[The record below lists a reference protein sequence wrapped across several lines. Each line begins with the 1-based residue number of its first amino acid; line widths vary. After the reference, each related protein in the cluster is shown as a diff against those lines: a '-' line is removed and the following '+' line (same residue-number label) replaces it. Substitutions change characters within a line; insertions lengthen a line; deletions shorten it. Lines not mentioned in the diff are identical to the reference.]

1 MPSPHVREYSPELNI
16 LLYKERRNGDIKSYD
31 DFNISLVM
39 LSSPGDVL
47 LFREKITLRNS
58 FSVKLSGV

>member
-1 MPSPHVREYSPELNI
+1 MPTPHVRGYSPELNI
-16 LLYKERRNGDIKSYD
+16 LLYKERRNDDIKSYD

-39 LSSPGDVL
+39 LSSPGDLL

-58 FSVKLSGV
+58 LSVKLEV